1 MRSALLVWFLAAYVD
16 GWMAAMPGVRH
27 AARCKDTSSSCVRLR
42 ATGPAGG
49 RWQVPA
55 SIGEIADKKGQRRR
69 KQQQQQQQEQQSQQ
83 QYQHA
88 QQVNPA
94 AHVVSEKHAP
104 QVVSE
109 KHALEFERE
118 GHTLLRGLVSGDALS
133 RLTEAVQSEYDH
145 RAAEAYS
152 AKLTELGVG
161 FHALSRSSSLP
172 ATLSEA
178 CEKRGLPVPTLQV
191 YNLHRS
197 FVQCF

>member
-42 ATGPAGG
+42 AMGPAGG

-69 KQQQQQQQEQQSQQ
+69 KQQQQQQQQEQQIQQ
-83 QYQHA
+83 QYQHV

-94 AHVVSEKHAP
+94 A